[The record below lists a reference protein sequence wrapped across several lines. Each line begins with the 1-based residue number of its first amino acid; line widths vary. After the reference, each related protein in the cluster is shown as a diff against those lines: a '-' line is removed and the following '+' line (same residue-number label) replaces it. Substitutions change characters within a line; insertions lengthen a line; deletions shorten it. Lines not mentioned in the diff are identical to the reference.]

1 MKKNTILIIL
11 VSILIIGLFLRVYKL
26 QDESFWIDE
35 AATVYTTQ
43 QKASEIIDDI
53 YTTTIHV
60 PEFFTTGGTP
70 PFYFLVANYW
80 TKIVGL
86 SEAKLRFLSVIFG
99 IISIYFI
106 FLIGK
111 MIFDYRVGLVSA
123 FILSINYLHINY
135 SQ

>member
-1 MKKNTILIIL
+1 MKNKNIFIIL
-11 VSILIIGLFLRVYKL
+11 LLILLVGLFLRVYKL
-26 QDESFWIDE
+26 GDESFWTDE

-53 YTTTIHV
+53 YTTTRHA
-60 PEFFTTGGTP
+60 PEYFESGGTP

-111 MIFDYRVGLVSA
+111 MIFDCKVGLVSA
-123 FILSINYLHINY
+123 FILSIN
-135 SQ
+135 